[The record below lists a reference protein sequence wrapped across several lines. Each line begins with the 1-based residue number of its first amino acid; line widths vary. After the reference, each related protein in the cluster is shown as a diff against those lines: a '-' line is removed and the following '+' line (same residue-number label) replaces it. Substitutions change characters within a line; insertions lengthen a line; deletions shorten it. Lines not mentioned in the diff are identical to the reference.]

1 MPAPSKATLVG
12 LSLTILV
19 VAAGLGAGLG
29 GYLSGWRGTPDD
41 TGSPQTAKAPETA
54 AKPTTPN
61 ANGEGQEPADT
72 EQAALS
78 PAGTPAE
85 TGVENAGPAPKPSVD
100 IVRVEPS
107 GDAVIAGQSEAGAL
121 VAVLSNGVVV
131 GKGVANETGDWAIVL
146 EKPLDPGS
154 HDIAIQSRKTETADP
169 VGADK
174 SFAVYVPKDDSEGV
188 LVATNKP
195 GAPTEI
201 LQAPDLVT
209 AAPIPSDTARPAP
222 AIVPQSPEPETAR
235 SPQTET
241 RVAALPEDSDASSQ
255 NAGPTPGASDPTPVA
270 DAADNAVASNADA
283 VAGSDNVAN
292 RSAVSDDVP
301 GPVVGGSEPDG
312 SAPQNE
318 TVRSFAGTDDAD
330 EVADRPANDNTA
342 GSDEPAAPQVAF
354 AAGTATAP
362 SASASSDN
370 AGPQGLAG
378 VTVRAVE
385 VEAGQVYVA
394 GESSGQGVIRVYI
407 EDQYVGE
414 AAPNSRGQWILKA
427 PKSIEA
433 GQHAVRADEV
443 ATDDGKVT
451 ARAEVTFER
460 DEDAIALTPVVA
472 VGSGAASGSAG
483 ADVDAG
489 RREIPA
495 LIIRKG
501 DNLWRISQ
509 RHYGEGIRYTTIY
522 QANQGQI
529 RDPDLIFP
537 GQVFLLPQR
546 DLNWSDN

>member
-29 GYLSGWRGTPDD
+29 GYLSGWRGPATPDEN
-41 TGSPQTAKAPETA
+41 GSPQTAEAPETTDQQETQKAGA
-54 AKPTTPN
+54 ADRP
-61 ANGEGQEPADT
+61 PADAD
-72 EQAALS
+72 QAAAPPTDTS
-78 PAGTPAE
+78 APESAGTP
-85 TGVENAGPAPKPSVD
+85 PKPSVD

-154 HDIAIQSRKTETADP
+154 HDIAIQSRKTETAEP

-209 AAPIPSDTARPAP
+209 AAPIPSDTLRAAP
-222 AIVPQSPEPETAR
+222 AIVPQSPAPGTAR
-235 SPQTET
+235 SPETET
-241 RVAALPEDSDASSQ
+241 RVAALPDTSDASPH
-255 NAGPTPGASDPTPVA
+255 NAEPAPGDSEPGPVA
-270 DAADNAVASNADA
+270 DAADPAGDSDRRPDDVASRSTGTESGSGQNAN
-283 VAGSDNVAN
+283 GS
-292 RSAVSDDVP
+292 
-301 GPVVGGSEPDG
+301 GSDG
-312 SAPQNE
+312 SAPQRN
-318 TVRSFAGTDDAD
+318 TVRSFSGSGTSDDVSDPPAD
-330 EVADRPANDNTA
+330 DTA
-342 GSDEPAAPQVAF
+342 GGSEDTAAPQVAF

-362 SASASSDN
+362 SDPAPSDTAGSS
-370 AGPQGLAG
+370 GSAG

-427 PKSIEA
+427 PKSIAA
-433 GQHAVRADEV
+433 GQHAVRADAV

-460 DEDAIALTPVVA
+460 EEDAIALTPVVA
-472 VGSGAASGSAG
+472 VGSGAASGTAG

>member
-29 GYLSGWRGTPDD
+29 GYLSGWRGIATPDAD
-41 TGSPQTAKAPETA
+41 SPEQTAKAPETTA
-54 AKPTTPN
+54 QDSA
-61 ANGEGQEPADT
+61 PAQSSGSPAPAEAD
-72 EQAALS
+72 QAAAPAAQPSSETAAGDGGSS
-78 PAGTPAE
+78 PR
-85 TGVENAGPAPKPSVD
+85 PSVD
-100 IVRVEPS
+100 IVRVEPT

-174 SFAVYVPKDDSEGV
+174 SFAVYVPKDESEGV

-201 LQAPDLVT
+201 LQAPDLVA
-209 AAPIPSDTARPAP
+209 AAPIPSNNARTTP
-222 AIVPQSPEPETAR
+222 AIVPQSPAPRTAR
-235 SPQTET
+235 SPATET
-241 RVAALPEDSDASSQ
+241 RVAALPE
-255 NAGPTPGASDPTPVA
+255 NTGTPGQGTAPDSGNR
-270 DAADNAVASNADA
+270 DAAPAPDPAETAAADDTRAGAVVAPSAGTPDVSGQEAD
-283 VAGSDNVAN
+283 
-292 RSAVSDDVP
+292 
-301 GPVVGGSEPDG
+301 GSEPEQA
-312 SAPQNE
+312 APQ
-318 TVRSFAGTDDAD
+318 TGTARSFVRSQTQDA
-330 EVADRPANDNTA
+330 VADRP
-342 GSDEPAAPQVAF
+342 SDEASDTSNRSAAPQVAF
-354 AAGTATAP
+354 AAGTASAP
-362 SASASSDN
+362 SVSAASGNVQSEGS
-370 AGPQGLAG
+370 AG

-414 AAPNSRGQWILKA
+414 TAPNSRGQWILKA

-460 DEDAIALTPVVA
+460 EEDAIALTPVVA
-472 VGSGAASGSAG
+472 VGSGAASGTAG
-483 ADVDAG
+483 TDVDAG

-546 DLNWSDN
+546 DLNWSEN